1 MQKLLKFDKKSPYSK
16 LSMVAD
22 LMRYE
27 LVYRHGGF
35 YLDTNYML
43 IGTERPLENLLTYSL
58 VVGGEHTPYQR
69 FYKQSGF
76 FGCPQ
81 FSPYMKRIQD
91 HRMISTRNYYSIKA
105 DVVSGPWLLAKTI
118 LGV

>member
-22 LMRYE
+22 LMRHE
-27 LVYRHGGF
+27 IMYRHGGF

-43 IGTERPLENLLTYSL
+43 MSTERPLDKLLTYSL
-58 VVGGEHTPYQR
+58 VVGGEHTPHHR

-76 FGCPQ
+76 FGAVQ
-81 FSPYMKRIQD
+81 FSSQIKRIQD
-91 HRMISTRNYYSIKA
+91 HRTLSSRNYFSKLA
-105 DVVSGPWLLAKTI
+105 DLVSGPWLLAKTI
-118 LGV
+118 VGD